1 MKKYELHYVDGEM
14 FYNSKAIKTMGND
27 IRKGLTREALKQ
39 VKGDKDKE
47 EMLKLA
53 DRAIKDFLIILEYKI
68 EELES
73 EYPIV
78 AISN

>member
-14 FYNSKAIKTMGND
+14 FYNSKAIKTIGND

-39 VKGDKDKE
+39 VKGDKEKE
-47 EMLKLA
+47 EMFKLA
-53 DRAIKDFLIILEYKI
+53 DRAIKDFLVILEYKI

-73 EYPIV
+73 AYPIGE
-78 AISN
+78 

>member
-14 FYNSKAIKTMGND
+14 IYNSKAIKTIGND

-39 VKGDKDKE
+39 VKGDKEKE
-47 EMLKLA
+47 EMFKLA
-53 DRAIKDFLIILEYKI
+53 DRAIKDFLVILEYKI

-73 EYPIV
+73 AYPIGE
-78 AISN
+78 